1 LLNTDDLS
9 IFLEVADTGGVALA
23 AHRLGI
29 SKSVVSRALVRL
41 ETALGSRLFAR
52 TKRGVFVTE
61 AGAAFYEYAVRI
73 CDEIDLARRT
83 ILPAG
88 ELRGLLRIAA
98 PLSFGPTHFAPVLAE
113 MGRRHPQ
120 LQIHTSYS
128 ERFVDLVAEGFDCG
142 IRVGFLDDSNLVA
155 KRVGPLHGR
164 LVASPN
170 YIKRYGSPETLKELS
185 THRALMGESDTWKLM
200 DGDKL
205 IAVKPR
211 GRFKANSGVAL
222 TTAAVAGL
230 GVAALA
236 NQYIRDHLAAGTLVP
251 VMKRYPL
258 PRAGIF
264 VVRPPGMQPNR
275 KVRVLTEILIERL
288 EADLCRFADGL

>member
-1 LLNTDDLS
+1 MNTDDLR

-29 SKSVVSRALVRL
+29 SKSMVSRGLVRL
-41 ETALGSRLFAR
+41 ETRLGSTLFAR
-52 TKRGVFVTE
+52 TTRGVLITE
-61 AGAAFYEYAVRI
+61 AGTAFYDYAARV
-73 CDEIDLARRT
+73 CDEVDVARKT

-88 ELRGLLRIAA
+88 ELRGLLRVAA

-113 MGRRHPQ
+113 MGRRHPD

-128 ERFVDLVAEGFDCG
+128 ERFVDLVAERFDCG
-142 IRVGFLDDSNLVA
+142 IRVGFLDDSNLIA
-155 KRVGPLHGR
+155 RRVGPLHGK
-164 LVASPN
+164 LVASPS
-170 YIKRYGSPETLKELS
+170 YIKKCGSPETLKELS
-185 THRALMGESDTWKLM
+185 SHRALMGESDTWKLM

-211 GRFKANSGVAL
+211 GRFKANSGIAL
-222 TTAAVAGL
+222 TAAAVAGL

-236 NQYIRDHLAAGTLVP
+236 NQYIRNHLAAGTLVP

-264 VVRPPGMQPNR
+264 VVRPPGVQPNR
-275 KVRVLTEILIERL
+275 KVRVLTEMLIERL
-288 EADLCRFADGL
+288 EADLCKSADGL